1 MCAVRVCLRFVFR
14 EGVSMKVTKLSILG
28 LAVSLYLPGVLFA
41 DYTIVLENGRRVTV
55 QNYWEESGMVKF
67 RGLGG
72 EIGIARKQIQS
83 IAQATET
90 EPHGVVISMIENS
103 PIVITPTVNLLASE
117 KDVAQTVPSP
127 NVRQFEV
134 EDQLAREYQGTYR
147 DLKQQIQSRRE
158 LRWLITRGT
167 TSPDP
172 TLINSLRVLNARID
186 DLNSRIKDSEHNPAR
201 SRGTGIVNLEVGSPF
216 GGGRMTIGLRH
227 GGKIVPGRVIA
238 RHGDMA
244 RPGKRN
250 LPEKVLH
257 HKQKVRVPLPGYSYR
272 EKELSELRN
281 QLIDLYDQRK
291 QLIQDMK
298 DRGIFTGSIPF
309 EESP

>member
-1 MCAVRVCLRFVFR
+1 
-14 EGVSMKVTKLSILG
+14 MKITKLFILG

-41 DYTIVLENGRRVTV
+41 DYTIVLENDRRITV
-55 QNYWEESGMVKF
+55 NKYWEESGMVKF
-67 RGLGG
+67 HGLGG

-83 IAQATET
+83 IVQATET
-90 EPHGVVISMIENS
+90 EPQGVVIAMIKNS
-103 PIVITPTVNLLASE
+103 PIVITPTVNLLASGE
-117 KDVAQTVPSP
+117 DEAETPPSP
-127 NVRQFEV
+127 NVREFEV

-147 DLKQQIQSRRE
+147 DLKQQIELRRE

-172 TLINSLRVLNARID
+172 TLITSLRVLNARID
-186 DLNSRIKDSEHNPAR
+186 DINSRIKDSQHNPTR

-244 RPGKRN
+244 RPGRLN

-257 HKQKVRVPLPGYSYR
+257 HKQKVGVPLPGYSYR
-272 EKELSELRN
+272 EKELSELRE
-281 QLIDLYDQRK
+281 QLIVLYNVRK
-291 QLIQDMK
+291 KLIEDMK
-298 DRGIFTGSIPF
+298 QRDMFTGSVPF
-309 EESP
+309 DASP

>member
-1 MCAVRVCLRFVFR
+1 
-14 EGVSMKVTKLSILG
+14 MKVTRMLILG

-41 DYTIVLENGRRVTV
+41 DYTIVLENGRRITV
-55 QNYWEESGMVKF
+55 KNYWEESGMVKF
-67 RGLGG
+67 HGLGG
-72 EIGIARKQIQS
+72 EIGITRQQIQS

-90 EPHGVVISMIENS
+90 EPQGIVIAMIKNS
-103 PIVITPTVNLLASE
+103 PMVITPTVNLLASGE
-117 KDVAQTVPSP
+117 DVAETPPSP

-147 DLKQQIQSRRE
+147 DLAQQIESRRE

-172 TLINSLRVLNARID
+172 ILLNSVRVINARID
-186 DLNSRIKDSEHNPAR
+186 DLLSRVKDAQVDPAR

-216 GGGRMTIGLRH
+216 GGGRMIMGLRH
-227 GGKIVPGRVIA
+227 GGKFIPGRVTTY
-238 RHGDMA
+238 RVDVA
-244 RPGKRN
+244 RPGKVGFPDRVSRRPGHVL
-250 LPEKVLH
+250 LPE
-257 HKQKVRVPLPGYSYR
+257 YTYR
-272 EKELSELRN
+272 QRELSELRN
-281 QLIDLYDQRK
+281 QLINLYDQRK
-291 QLIQDMK
+291 QLVQDMK

>member
-1 MCAVRVCLRFVFR
+1 
-14 EGVSMKVTKLSILG
+14 MKVTKLSILG

-103 PIVITPTVNLLASE
+103 PMVITPTVNLLASE

-201 SRGTGIVNLEVGSPF
+201 SRGTGIVNLETGSPF
-216 GGGRMTIGLRH
+216 GGGRMIMGLRH
-227 GGKIVPGRVIA
+227 GGKFVPGRVITHRLDA
-238 RHGDMA
+238 A
-244 RPGKRN
+244 RPGKVGFPDRVSPRPGHKL
-250 LPEKVLH
+250 LPE
-257 HKQKVRVPLPGYSYR
+257 YTYR
-272 EKELSELRN
+272 QRELSELRN